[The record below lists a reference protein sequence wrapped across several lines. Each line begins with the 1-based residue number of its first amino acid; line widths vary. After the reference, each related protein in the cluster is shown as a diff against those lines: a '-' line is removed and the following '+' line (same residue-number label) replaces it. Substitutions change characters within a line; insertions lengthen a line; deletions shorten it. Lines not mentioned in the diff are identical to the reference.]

1 MGVAEKSG
9 DRVKIKPYGHEATNT
24 FYNLMFCDDADLL
37 TKSLKTVAPEFKPLT
52 DRFDE
57 KKVRAIAE
65 SRDTHLRY
73 RALAGNQLALAK
85 KKSSKEIDVFG
96 VIAEVPM
103 DGAQD
108 VFAVYTDGSIRYIN
122 SEGKV
127 AFSDG
132 IVPPLVAATSRVMKA
147 AVLFVDKSEPRKN
160 ERPAPAPAQARI
172 TCLASDGS
180 HVTQGPM
187 DALMTDTFAAPL
199 LQACGELLKTFADL
213 SLDQRVLLEMER
225 ERPQ

>member
-1 MGVAEKSG
+1 M
-9 DRVKIKPYGHEATNT
+9 KIRPYVSEATNT
-24 FYNLMFCDDADLL
+24 FYNLMFCDDAELFA
-37 TKSLKTVAPEFKPLT
+37 KQAKGIAPALKPLV
-52 DRFDE
+52 DRLDE
-57 KKVRAIAE
+57 RKVRAIAE
-65 SRDTHLRY
+65 SSDTHPRY
-73 RALAGNQLALAK
+73 RALAGNQLAVAK
-85 KKSSKEIDVFG
+85 KNSPPELTVCG
-96 VIAEVPM
+96 VVAEVPM
-103 DGAQD
+103 GGQQD

-147 AVLFVDKSEPRKN
+147 AVLFVDKSGPRRN
-160 ERPAPAPAQARI
+160 ERPAPAAGQARI

-187 DALMTDTFAAPL
+187 DALMADTFAGPL
-199 LQACGELLKTFADL
+199 LRACGELLKTFADL

-225 ERPQ
+225 DNQRQ

>member
-1 MGVAEKSG
+1 M
-9 DRVKIKPYGHEATNT
+9 KIKPYVDEATNT
-24 FYNLMFCDDADLL
+24 FYNMMFCDDADLMA
-37 TKSLKTVAPEFKPLT
+37 KHAKQIAPALKPLL

-57 KKVRAIAE
+57 KNVRAIAE
-65 SRDTHLRY
+65 SAETHPRY
-73 RALAGNQLALAK
+73 RALAGNQLAAAK
-85 KKSSKEIDVFG
+85 KKSPQDLTLCG

-103 DGAQD
+103 VGLQD

-122 SEGKV
+122 SDGKV

-132 IVPPLVAATSRVMKA
+132 IMPPLVAATSRVMKA
-147 AVLFVDKSEPRKN
+147 AVPFVQRSEPRRV
-160 ERPAPAPAQARI
+160 ERPAPSPGQARV
-172 TCLASDGS
+172 TCLVSDGS

-199 LQACGELLKTFADL
+199 LLACGELLKTFADL

-225 ERPQ
+225 ENQRQ